1 LSTGLAAVVI
11 TLVKK
16 ISCKR
21 EREEREREREKRE
34 ERREKREERREKRE
48 ERREKEYLSSR
59 PCLTSTHNIPVTVGF
74 CAFAK

>member
-21 EREEREREREKRE
+21 EREERE
-34 ERREKREERREKRE
+34 REERREKRE